1 MHAITCHFLVALTE
15 SQDFEDQILTLW
27 MLVQNFQFLIILCCA
42 FSSASVLLLF
52 GINDKLQKE
61 TNAALLKYIPLSHSL
76 VFFVINL
83 PLAIFNSD
91 FSECRE
97 VLLCICGFL
106 CVCVCK
112 QVLYNLKCSLAS
124 FHKHL
129 RKLRVLVPVM
139 YSIRNLTRTGTSFG
153 TKPPKFSFQLGYHT
167 AVQIP
172 QLAGIPLGW
181 LLQPFHRWEN
191 KFGKITRIW

>member
-52 GINDKLQKE
+52 GVNDKLQKE

-97 VLLCICGFL
+97 VLLCICVF
-106 CVCVCK
+106 CVCM
-112 QVLYNLKCSLAS
+112 QTGSLQFEMFSGILSQTLRKAAS
-124 FHKHL
+124 FGACDVFNQESHKNRH
-129 RKLRVLVPVM
+129 
-139 YSIRNLTRTGTSFG
+139 
-153 TKPPKFSFQLGYHT
+153 KFWDKAS
-167 AVQIP
+167 
-172 QLAGIPLGW
+172 
-181 LLQPFHRWEN
+181 
-191 KFGKITRIW
+191 